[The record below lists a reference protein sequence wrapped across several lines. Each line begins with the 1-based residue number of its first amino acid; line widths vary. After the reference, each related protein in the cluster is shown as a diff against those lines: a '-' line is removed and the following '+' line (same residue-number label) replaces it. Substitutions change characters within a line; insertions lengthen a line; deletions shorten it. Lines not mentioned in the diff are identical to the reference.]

1 MLSIDKVVQDE
12 LFLNFVNRF
21 ELHSLLK
28 LWKMKT
34 TREAESD
41 IIENVPITSHTELC
55 RDRMDTES
63 STTSYTR
70 MEREEGRGKEEGAL
84 KGKEE
89 LHPDEYLGQT
99 H

>member
-55 RDRMDTES
+55 R
-63 STTSYTR
+63 
-70 MEREEGRGKEEGAL
+70 
-84 KGKEE
+84 
-89 LHPDEYLGQT
+89 
-99 H
+99 